1 MSFEQQ
7 LISWRRE
14 LHQNPELSLQ
24 EVATTAR
31 IRDWLQS
38 GGLTLLPYDLK
49 TGLVAEVGSGDKV
62 IALRADIDALPIE
75 EATGL
80 PYRSQNQGVMHACG
94 HDIHTSVML
103 GAALL
108 LKEREAELP
117 GRVRIL
123 FQPAE
128 ENFGGAKTLIRAGAL
143 EEVSAILGM
152 YNELRPAVM
161 GEFSTRGGA
170 FYANVDRFVFKV
182 TGKGAHAARPHEG
195 KRVEVAILL
204 ASQLVICAVAE
215 RGQSGSEHP
224 GLGGAQR
231 DADPGRHYLERAA
244 GERRAGGDAAHL
256 TAVKC
261 SSGSRP
267 GSARS
272 RPSFASA
279 FGAQIDAFWYAVCT
293 ALVNDACWADFASD
307 VVAQAGYRTHHA
319 DLHLGGEDFA
329 VHLQHIPGAFVSI
342 GIASEYGLHHPAFN
356 PDERLIAPAAH
367 YFCPAGGTGITTYLM
382 DDRGRGNYV

>member
-143 EEVSAILGM
+143 EEVSAIFGM
-152 YNELRPAVM
+152 HNEPGLPV
-161 GEFSTRGGA
+161 GEFATRGGA

-195 KRVEVAILL
+195 RDAILL
-204 ASQLVICAVAE
+204 ASQLVTVLQSVASRE
-215 RGQSGSEHP
+215 VNTLDSVVLSVTRI
-224 GLGGAQR
+224 
-231 DADPGRHYLERAA
+231 
-244 GERRAGGDAAHL
+244 GEAIHGTCCRRASSWRGRCAP

-267 GSARS
+267 GSARL
-272 RPSFASA
+272 P
-279 FGAQIDAFWYAVCT
+279 
-293 ALVNDACWADFASD
+293 
-307 VVAQAGYRTHHA
+307 
-319 DLHLGGEDFA
+319 
-329 VHLQHIPGAFVSI
+329 PVS
-342 GIASEYGLHHPAFN
+342 PA
-356 PDERLIAPAAH
+356 PLARRLTSSGTPARRRWSTT
-367 YFCPAGGTGITTYLM
+367 PAGPISPARWQPGRVSHPPCRSASRWRRFCGLSSAYSRGVRQHRQRQRIWFAPSGI
-382 DDRGRGNYV
+382 

>member
-108 LKEREAELP
+108 LKERK
-117 GRVRIL
+117 R
-123 FQPAE
+123 
-128 ENFGGAKTLIRAGAL
+128 N
-143 EEVSAILGM
+143 S
-152 YNELRPAVM
+152 
-161 GEFSTRGGA
+161 RGGCGSC
-170 FYANVDRFVFKV
+170 FSRRRK
-182 TGKGAHAARPHEG
+182 
-195 KRVEVAILL
+195 IL
-204 ASQLVICAVAE
+204 A
-215 RGQSGSEHP
+215 
-224 GLGGAQR
+224 
-231 DADPGRHYLERAA
+231 GR
-244 GERRAGGDAAHL
+244 
-256 TAVKC
+256 K
-261 SSGSRP
+261 P
-267 GSARS
+267 
-272 RPSFASA
+272 
-279 FGAQIDAFWYAVCT
+279 
-293 ALVNDACWADFASD
+293 
-307 VVAQAGYRTHHA
+307 
-319 DLHLGGEDFA
+319 
-329 VHLQHIPGAFVSI
+329 
-342 GIASEYGLHHPAFN
+342 
-356 PDERLIAPAAH
+356 
-367 YFCPAGGTGITTYLM
+367 
-382 DDRGRGNYV
+382 

>member
-143 EEVSAILGM
+143 EEVSAIFGM
-152 YNELRPAVM
+152 HNEPGLPV
-161 GEFSTRGGA
+161 GEFATRGGA

-195 KRVEVAILL
+195 RDAILL
-204 ASQLVICAVAE
+204 ASQLVTVLQSVASREVNTLDSVVLSVTRIQGGNTWNVLPVSPAPLARRLTSSGTPARRRWSTTPAGPISPARWQPRPGIAPTMPICISVAKIL
-215 RGQSGSEHP
+215 RSIFSIF
-224 GLGGAQR
+224 
-231 DADPGRHYLERAA
+231 PGR
-244 GERRAGGDAAHL
+244 
-256 TAVKC
+256 
-261 SSGSRP
+261 SS
-267 GSARS
+267 
-272 RPSFASA
+272 ASA
-279 FGAQIDAFWYAVCT
+279 APANMVCT
-293 ALVNDACWADFASD
+293 I
-307 VVAQAGYRTHHA
+307 R
-319 DLHLGGEDFA
+319 HLIRMNG
-329 VHLQHIPGAFVSI
+329 
-342 GIASEYGLHHPAFN
+342 
-356 PDERLIAPAAH
+356 
-367 YFCPAGGTGITTYLM
+367 
-382 DDRGRGNYV
+382 

>member
-143 EEVSAILGM
+143 EDVSAIFGM
-152 YNELRPAVM
+152 HNEPGLPV
-161 GEFSTRGGA
+161 GEFATRGGA

-182 TGKGAHAARPHEG
+182 TGKGRMPPAHMKEG
-195 KRVEVAILL
+195 CDPAGQP
-204 ASQLVICAVAE
+204 AGDGAAE
-215 RGQSGSEHP
+215 RGQPGGEHP
-224 GLGGAQR
+224 RLGGAQR
-231 DADPGRHYLERAA
+231 DADPGRQYLERAA
-244 GERRAGGDAAHL
+244 GERRAGGTLRTHSSEVQQRVKARVSEIAA
-256 TAVKC
+256 
-261 SSGSRP
+261 G
-267 GSARS
+267 
-272 RPSFASA
+272 FASA
-279 FGAQIDAFWYAVCT
+279 FGAQIDVFWYAGPT
-293 ALVNDACWADFASD
+293 ALVNDARWADFASE
-307 VVAQAGYRTHHA
+307 VAAQAGYRTHHA

-329 VHLQHIPGAFVSI
+329 VYLQHIPGAFVSI
-342 GIASEYGLHHPAFN
+342 GSASEYGLHHPAFN

-367 YFCPAGGTGITTYLM
+367 YFARLAEEALQHI
-382 DDRGRGNYV
+382 

>member
-80 PYRSQNQGVMHACG
+80 PYRSQNEGVMHACG

-143 EEVSAILGM
+143 EDVSAIFGM
-152 YNELRPAVM
+152 HNEPGLPV
-161 GEFSTRGGA
+161 GEFATRGGA
-170 FYANVDRFVFKV
+170 FLRQRRPLRLQSDREGGACRPPTRRKGCDPAGQP
-182 TGKGAHAARPHEG
+182 TGDGA
-195 KRVEVAILL
+195 
-204 ASQLVICAVAE
+204 AE

-224 GLGGAQR
+224 RLGGAQR
-231 DADPGRHYLERAA
+231 DADPGRQYLERAA
-244 GERRAGGDAAHL
+244 GERRAGRDAAH
-256 TAVKC
+256 
-261 SSGSRP
+261 S
-267 GSARS
+267 
-272 RPSFASA
+272 
-279 FGAQIDAFWYAVCT
+279 Q
-293 ALVNDACWADFASD
+293 
-307 VVAQAGYRTHHA
+307 Q
-319 DLHLGGEDFA
+319 
-329 VHLQHIPGAFVSI
+329 
-342 GIASEYGLHHPAFN
+342 
-356 PDERLIAPAAH
+356 
-367 YFCPAGGTGITTYLM
+367 
-382 DDRGRGNYV
+382 

>member
-128 ENFGGAKTLIRAGAL
+128 ENFGGA
-143 EEVSAILGM
+143 
-152 YNELRPAVM
+152 
-161 GEFSTRGGA
+161 

-195 KRVEVAILL
+195 RDAILL
-204 ASQLVICAVAE
+204 ASQLVTVLQSVASRE
-215 RGQSGSEHP
+215 VNTLDSVVLSVTRIQGGNTWNVLPESVELEGTLRTHSSEVQ
-224 GLGGAQR
+224 QR
-231 DADPGRHYLERAA
+231 VKARVSEIAA
-244 GERRAGGDAAHL
+244 G
-256 TAVKC
+256 
-261 SSGSRP
+261 
-267 GSARS
+267 
-272 RPSFASA
+272 FASA
-279 FGAQIDAFWYAVCT
+279 FGAQIDVFWYAGPT
-293 ALVNDACWADFASD
+293 ALVNDARWADFASE
-307 VVAQAGYRTHHA
+307 VAAQAGYRTHHA

-329 VHLQHIPGAFVSI
+329 VYLQHIPGAFVSI
-342 GIASEYGLHHPAFN
+342 GSASEYGLHHPAFN

-367 YFCPAGGTGITTYLM
+367 YFARLAEEALQHI
-382 DDRGRGNYV
+382 

>member
-38 GGLTLLPYDLK
+38 GGLTLLPFDLK

-80 PYRSQNQGVMHACG
+80 PYRSQNEGVMHACG

-108 LKEREAELP
+108 LKDREAELP

-143 EEVSAILGM
+143 EDVSAIFGM
-152 YNELRPAVM
+152 HNEPGLPV
-161 GEFSTRGGA
+161 GEFAT
-170 FYANVDRFVFKV
+170 
-182 TGKGAHAARPHEG
+182 RPHEG
-195 KRVEVAILL
+195 KDAILL
-204 ASQLVICAVAE
+204 ASQLVTVLQSVASRE
-215 RGQSGSEHP
+215 VNTLDSVVLSVTRIQGGNTWNVLPESVELEGTLRTHSSEVQ
-224 GLGGAQR
+224 QR
-231 DADPGRHYLERAA
+231 VKARVSEIAA
-244 GERRAGGDAAHL
+244 G
-256 TAVKC
+256 
-261 SSGSRP
+261 
-267 GSARS
+267 
-272 RPSFASA
+272 FASA
-279 FGAQIDAFWYAVCT
+279 FGAQIDVFWYAGPT
-293 ALVNDACWADFASD
+293 ALVNDARWADFASD
-307 VVAQAGYRTHHA
+307 VAAQAGYRTHHA

-329 VHLQHIPGAFVSI
+329 VYLQHIPGAFVSI
-342 GIASEYGLHHPAFN
+342 GSASEYGLHHPAFN

-367 YFCPAGGTGITTYLM
+367 YFARLAEEALQHI
-382 DDRGRGNYV
+382 